1 VDWSNERY
9 VRLYTRDTG
18 DWVALSW
25 EARSLFVLLLRK
37 VDRAGVLQCRKGAA
51 QLAGVVTM
59 PREVVERA
67 LVELIDDGCVR
78 PCEDGFLLPNFL
90 EAQEAPMSNAQRARE
105 SRASRRDRAAGRP
118 VTKRDDKHSATK
130 RDTTVTNGDSTP
142 VAVVTVE
149 RSATKRDAGVTNGVK
164 NVTPTLPKPTLPVP
178 TQRDGGGEVDPRIRL
193 VVAANR
199 AIAERLGVDEQP
211 VGINANTGHAFEAA
225 DAILKEHG
233 VPLEFAEYAISEVA
247 RTANWDKPPRSLK
260 YFVDAIVRRWQAGD
274 QGAVSEV
281 RESSAAGGSDL
292 RERAEWLR
300 REVFSTGIHAWYQ
313 HQFEDLFAQSRE
325 QMADPERLRR
335 EWALYGREIK
345 RILDRHPKEGEFLP
359 ALIKLLAQHSSGEAR
374 EVAAR

>member
-1 VDWSNERY
+1 MARIRSIKPEFWQDEKLAPLSDACRLVFIALWSMADDFGRLVDNEKAIEAFVWPHEDRSTDTRESLATLARLGRI
-9 VRLYTRDTG
+9 VRGRTASGQSVIQVTNWGRHQ
-18 DWVALSW
+18 
-25 EARSLFVLLLRK
+25 K
-37 VDRAGVLQCRKGAA
+37 VDKPSTRSALPEIVAA
-51 QLAGVVTM
+51 QT
-59 PREVVERA
+59 
-67 LVELIDDGCVR
+67 ID
-78 PCEDGFLLPNFL
+78 
-90 EAQEAPMSNAQRARE
+90 SARE
-105 SRASRRDRAAGRP
+105 SRGEASRALGESLAESSRSDLGSRTLDLGPPTKNARGRA
-118 VTKRDDKHSATK
+118 
-130 RDTTVTNGDSTP
+130 
-142 VAVVTVE
+142 
-149 RSATKRDAGVTNGVK
+149 
-164 NVTPTLPKPTLPVP
+164 
-178 TQRDGGGEVDPRIRL
+178 GGGQADPRIRL

-233 VPLEFAEYAISEVA
+233 IPVEFAEYAIGEVA

-260 YFVDAIVRRWQAGD
+260 YFVDAVVRRWQAGD
-274 QGAVSEV
+274 HGAVFEV

-300 REVFSTGIHAWYQ
+300 REVFSTGIHTWYQ

-359 ALIKLLAQHSSGEAR
+359 ALIKVLAQHSSGEAR